1 MLPVNIFANMKNLI
15 SGFLL
20 LLLAVTAWQYF
31 SFHKKSKTLTVVKK
45 ESGLQKITVLDIIN
59 PSLTANENAFIDE
72 QALHRLINDKSDQ
85 SVTPTSCGN
94 WWNFTE
100 NNKSSCIQLSYHPNR
115 VGNTPGP
122 ISFDFEF
129 DGIYKLKKINS
140 FALNTF
146 NPKYLS
152 LFVIKIPREF

>member
-1 MLPVNIFANMKNLI
+1 MKNLI

-31 SFHKKSKTLTVVKK
+31 SFHKKSKTLTVVKN

-129 DGIYKLKKINS
+129 DGIYKLKKICIFIDPVKS
-140 FALNTF
+140 KKAGNT
-146 NPKYLS
+146 LS
-152 LFVIKIPREF
+152 H

>member
-1 MLPVNIFANMKNLI
+1 MKNLI

-115 VGNTPGP
+115 VGNTPV
-122 ISFDFEF
+122 SYTHLRAHETVLDLVCRLLLE
-129 DGIYKLKKINS
+129 KKKKNYSINPYS
-140 FALNTF
+140 QQL
-146 NPKYLS
+146 
-152 LFVIKIPREF
+152 

>member
-1 MLPVNIFANMKNLI
+1 MKNLI

-72 QALHRLINDKSDQ
+72 QAL
-85 SVTPTSCGN
+85 TPL
-94 WWNFTE
+94 
-100 NNKSSCIQLSYHPNR
+100 LSKMY
-115 VGNTPGP
+115 
-122 ISFDFEF
+122 
-129 DGIYKLKKINS
+129 
-140 FALNTF
+140 
-146 NPKYLS
+146 
-152 LFVIKIPREF
+152 